1 MYGLNHVRFTRPM
14 TSALVP
20 LLLGLQQIALPAPRG
35 YINDFAGVLDSAS
48 IAHMQAVIA
57 DVREKTRGEIVLVTL
72 PDIGDRQAA
81 DVALQIGRQWGV
93 GAKGEAGD
101 PAKNLGVVVL
111 LEEVGQVAR
120 GRVVRG
126 GGVQQTVLDQPGE
139 ERCSALRL
147 GRIGQ
152 VTVAQL

>member
-1 MYGLNHVRFTRPM
+1 M

-81 DVALQIGRQWGV
+81 DVAVQIGRQRAYDGRPPRMGWWCPM
-93 GAKGEAGD
+93 ASDCAAGE
-101 PAKNLGVVVL
+101 PAP
-111 LEEVGQVAR
+111 LERHRPASSRSFGRANHLCRR
-120 GRVVRG
+120 GLRAALP
-126 GGVQQTVLDQPGE
+126 QDDI
-139 ERCSALRL
+139 ERAER
-147 GRIGQ
+147 RRR
-152 VTVAQL
+152 